1 MKMQKWVISYQPSL
15 ILNFRTLFMN
25 SKLEL
30 KLPKWICSYLRLFE
44 SSFSQQ
50 CDWKTKNAYVFQFS
64 DIYLIPLLVFMFSSA
79 DNDILYQRQ
88 QASPDEF
95 VSRPVRAIA
104 LCIPAVHHFRRK
116 MHAHLHERKISCSFF
131 FSQECMHLYCVSFYT
146 KNARPSTRTE
156 DFLFF
161 FFSQE
166 EKLWSPRKRTWRP
179 TIHISCLQSSQELEE
194 KYVPYNKQLSG
205 KT

>member
-1 MKMQKWVISYQPSL
+1 M
-15 ILNFRTLFMN
+15 T

-50 CDWKTKNAYVFQFS
+50 CDWKTKNAYVFHFS
-64 DIYLIPLLVFMFSSA
+64 DIHLFPLLVFMFSSA

-104 LCIPAVHHFRRK
+104 LCIPTVHHFRRK
-116 MHAHLHERKISCSFF
+116 MHAHLRERK
-131 FSQECMHLYCVSFYT
+131 T
-146 KNARPSTRTE
+146 PWGRGKE
-156 DFLFF
+156 DGVGGWGLTGHAHRYVLILPLFF
-161 FFSQE
+161 GVEASLEDHSSSRRFTFDRRE
-166 EKLWSPRKRTWRP
+166 
-179 TIHISCLQSSQELEE
+179 CLVEPPAL
-194 KYVPYNKQLSG
+194 
-205 KT
+205 

>member
-1 MKMQKWVISYQPSL
+1 M
-15 ILNFRTLFMN
+15 T

-50 CDWKTKNAYVFQFS
+50 CDWKTKNAYVFHFS
-64 DIYLIPLLVFMFSSA
+64 DIHLFPLLVFMFSSA

-104 LCIPAVHHFRRK
+104 LCIPTVHHFGRK
-116 MHAHLHERKISCSFF
+116 MHAHIREQKI
-131 FSQECMHLYCVSFYT
+131 
-146 KNARPSTRTE
+146 
-156 DFLFF
+156 FLFF
-161 FFSQE
+161 FFS
-166 EKLWSPRKRTWRP
+166 PRKKNYDRHVNGLGDLP
-179 TIHISCLQSSQELEE
+179 FISLVCNRARSLKKICSIQ
-194 KYVPYNKQLSG
+194 
-205 KT
+205 

>member
-1 MKMQKWVISYQPSL
+1 M
-15 ILNFRTLFMN
+15 T

-104 LCIPAVHHFRRK
+104 LCIPTVHHFRRK
-116 MHAHLHERKISCSFF
+116 MHAHLRERKI
-131 FSQECMHLYCVSFYT
+131 
-146 KNARPSTRTE
+146 
-156 DFLFF
+156 FLFF
-161 FFSQE
+161 FFSPRNACIPTVYHFTRKMHAHLRE
-166 EKLWSPRKRTWRP
+166 WKTSCFFFSPRKKNYDRHVNGLGDLP
-179 TIHISCLQSSQELEE
+179 FISLVCNRARSLKKICSIQ
-194 KYVPYNKQLSG
+194 
-205 KT
+205 